1 MVKFS
6 SNRVIILSALLIAT
20 QDARRLKKNKKPCN
34 KKPVQEE
41 EQEIYD
47 AGREVEIVHE
57 IQKISKKVKINHN
70 KIKF

>member
-34 KKPVQEE
+34 KKPVQEG
-41 EQEIYD
+41 QEIYD

-57 IQKISKKVKINHN
+57 VQKFKRKNELAITK
-70 KIKF
+70 